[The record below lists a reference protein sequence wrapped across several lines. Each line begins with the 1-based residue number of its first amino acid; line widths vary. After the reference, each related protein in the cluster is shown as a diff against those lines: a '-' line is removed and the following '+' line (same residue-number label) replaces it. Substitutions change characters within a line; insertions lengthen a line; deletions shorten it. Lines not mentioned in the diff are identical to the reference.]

1 MARLILRGARVFDG
15 TGRGTPQRQMVVI
28 DDDRIVDVLPE
39 GAAGAGGST
48 RVIDLPGCTLLPG
61 LIDMHVHLGWG
72 TRGAV
77 PNVAAAALAAARN
90 ARTAQAAGITGL
102 RDVGTPG
109 GVGMAIRDAVARGDL
124 PGARVY
130 PCGQIICMTGGHGS
144 EPPALPGAA
153 READGPDDCRRA
165 VREQVKAGADCIKV
179 TTNGPLNFVEF
190 TQAEMDAIVDEAH
203 RLGRR
208 VACHA
213 SLLESTKMAIR
224 AGVDTIEHG
233 CDLDDETARAM
244 AGRGIT
250 MVPTLLVL
258 KFLMDR
264 WDEYKA
270 VPMMR
275 SIPVRA
281 KRHVESYQIAMAA
294 GVTMAAGTDIFFGLG
309 PFESLPDELAYMV
322 ECGMNAP
329 QALAAAT
336 RHGAEALG
344 AGDRLGTIARG
355 KLADLI
361 AVEGDP
367 TTDIAALHRVAL
379 VVQNGQVMAGAPA
392 GSTARDRP

>member
-1 MARLILRGARVFDG
+1 MAGLMLRGARVFDG
-15 TGRGTPQRQMVVI
+15 TGSAPRLRTVVI
-28 DDDRIVDVLPE
+28 DGDRIADVLDGDAP
-39 GAAGAGGST
+39 GGGGS
-48 RVIDLPGCTLLPG
+48 IDLSGCTLLPG
-61 LIDMHVHLGWG
+61 LIDLHVHLGWG
-72 TRGAV
+72 ARGAA
-77 PNVAAAALAAARN
+77 PNAAAVALAAARN
-90 ARTAQAAGITGL
+90 VRTTQAAGITCL
-102 RDVGTPG
+102 RDVGTQDG
-109 GVGMAIRDAVARGDL
+109 AAIAVRDAVARGDIT
-124 PGARVY
+124 GSRVY
-130 PCGQIICMTGGHGS
+130 PCGRIICMTGGHGS
-144 EPPALPGAA
+144 EAPAPPGFA

-179 TTNGPLNFVEF
+179 TTNGPLNVVEF
-190 TQAEMDAIVDEAH
+190 TQDELNAIVDEAH

-233 CDLDDETARAM
+233 CDLDGETARAM

-250 MVPTLLVL
+250 MVPTLLVSKL
-258 KFLMDR
+258 IMDR

-309 PFESLPDELAYMV
+309 RFESLPAELAYMV
-322 ECGMNAP
+322 ECGMSASE
-329 QALAAAT
+329 ALVAAT

-344 AGDRLGTIARG
+344 ASDRLGTVARG
-355 KLADLI
+355 KLADLV
-361 AVEGDP
+361 AVQGDP
-367 TTDIAALHRVAL
+367 TADIAALERVAL
-379 VVQNGQVMAGAPA
+379 VVQGGRTIMRGGPDVRAA
-392 GSTARDRP
+392 

>member
-15 TGRGTPQRQMVVI
+15 TGRGAPQRQTVVV
-28 DDDRIVDVLPE
+28 DDDRIVDVLPN
-39 GAAGAGGST
+39 GAGGDGGSA
-48 RVIDLPGCTLLPG
+48 RVIDLSGRTLLPG
-61 LIDMHVHLGWG
+61 LIDLHVHLGWG
-72 TRGAV
+72 ARAAA
-77 PNVAAAALAAARN
+77 PNVAAVALAAARN
-90 ARTAQAAGITGL
+90 VRTAQAAGITCL
-102 RDVGTPG
+102 RDVGTQG
-109 GVGMAIRDAVARGDL
+109 GVGMAVRDAVARGDL
-124 PGARVY
+124 PGSRVY

-144 EPPALPGAA
+144 EPPAPPGAA

-179 TTNGPLNFVEF
+179 TTNGPLNVVEF

-233 CDLDDETARAM
+233 CDLDEETARAM

-250 MVPTLLVL
+250 MVPTLLVSKL
-258 KFLMDR
+258 IMDR
-264 WDEYKA
+264 WGEYKT

-309 PFESLPDELAYMV
+309 RFESLPDELAYMV
-322 ECGMNAP
+322 ECGMSAS
-329 QALAAAT
+329 QALTAAT
-336 RHGAEALG
+336 GQGAEALG

-355 KLADLI
+355 KLADMI
-361 AVEGDP
+361 AVDGDP
-367 TTDIAALHRVAL
+367 TADITALRHVSL
-379 VVQNGQVMAGAPA
+379 VVQGGQLAAGDENG
-392 GSTARDRP
+392 R